1 MKSLFKLVF
10 AIAFL
15 FSASASAH
23 VGLASSTP
31 QDGAVLSESP
41 TALTLTFSG
50 EVRLAKVMLHSA
62 NGKMHPLDFSMSM
75 TPKAT
80 YEIGVNSD
88 LAADDYT
95 VYWTGMGDD
104 GHKMSGEFSFKVN

>member
-1 MKSLFKLVF
+1 MKGLVKLVF
-10 AIAFL
+10 ATAFL
-15 FSASASAH
+15 FSATVSAH

-41 TALTLTFSG
+41 TEITLNFSG
-50 EVRLAKVMLHSA
+50 EVRLAKVMLHSTD
-62 NGKMHPLDFSMSM
+62 GKMHPLDFSMSM
-75 TPKAT
+75 TPQAT
-80 YEIGVNSD
+80 YEIGVKSD